1 MGNRRFNWKYC
12 YKFHVLWAHS
22 RCGWQLCALPCVAWV
37 CTLWHM
43 TVWLGGGFPVQQL
56 QLLNI
61 VNKQPLPLSEW
72 LTKALLR
79 LFFYVANRCANCDLT
94 IGSGYFVYRDFTM
107 SSDQNSSAD
116 GFREPYLN
124 LLSSLRAKARDD
136 ANFELVDFVGDL
148 LQRRD
153 DPDASEL
160 TEFERKWVAFSR
172 LL

>member
-1 MGNRRFNWKYC
+1 
-12 YKFHVLWAHS
+12 
-22 RCGWQLCALPCVAWV
+22 
-37 CTLWHM
+37 
-43 TVWLGGGFPVQQL
+43 
-56 QLLNI
+56 
-61 VNKQPLPLSEW
+61 
-72 LTKALLR
+72 
-79 LFFYVANRCANCDLT
+79 
-94 IGSGYFVYRDFTM
+94 M

-160 TEFERKWVAFSR
+160 TEFERQ
-172 LL
+172 